1 MSLAD
6 TLSNSLL
13 QAADQPLLLF
23 ALIVMATFVLEDIAT
38 VVVAV
43 LASRM
48 VIDAPVA
55 IAALVIGTAAG
66 DIALYAAARWL
77 RGWGPVQRQMAA
89 IEGSLPIRWLRAH
102 ALWAVIIAR
111 FIPGTRLPVFAGAGG
126 IGMPMRPFVL
136 AVIGTTLIWTP
147 ALYALAAEA
156 DMQVVGS
163 LGPTRWAVLAALA
176 AVLVLLPRMLRG
188 VRG

>member
-1 MSLAD
+1 MSFAD
-6 TLSNSLL
+6 TLSSTLL
-13 QAADQPLLLF
+13 QVADQPLLLF
-23 ALIVMATFVLEDIAT
+23 AVVVLATFVLEDIAT
-38 VVVAV
+38 ITVAV

-48 VIDAPVA
+48 VIDGPVA

-77 RGWGPVQRQMAA
+77 RGWGPVQRRLAA
-89 IEGSLPIRWLRAH
+89 VDGSTPIRWLRAH

-147 ALYALAAEA
+147 ALYVLAAEA
-156 DMQVVGS
+156 DMQAVGS
-163 LGPTRWAVLAALA
+163 PGSTSWAVLAALA
-176 AVLVLLPRMLRG
+176 AAPVLLPRLLRG
-188 VRG
+188 VRV